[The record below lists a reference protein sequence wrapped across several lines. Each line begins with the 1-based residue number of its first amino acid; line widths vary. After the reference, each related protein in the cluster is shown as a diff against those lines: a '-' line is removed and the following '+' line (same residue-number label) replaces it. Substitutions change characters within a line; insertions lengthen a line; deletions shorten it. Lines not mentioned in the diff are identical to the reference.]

1 MHRLAVATVIA
12 ILLAACSTDDDGLG
26 IEIVTPTAGTTIST
40 PDPIVFALKI
50 HGDLHPGE
58 ADISVDGTRVPPSQ
72 VQGACIND
80 NGSSQVTWLP
90 LAIANGLHEVE
101 VICVYDLSDYG
112 DKVTLNF
119 AQP

>member
-1 MHRLAVATVIA
+1 MHRLALVA
-12 ILLAACSTDDDGLG
+12 ILLAGCSTDDNVG
-26 IEIVTPTAGTTIST
+26 IEIVTPTTGTTIST

-58 ADISVDGTRVPPSQ
+58 ANISVDGTRVPPSQ
-72 VQGACIND
+72 VQGACTND